1 MKIKK
6 INNIPTTLAHNQ
18 IKRKS
23 LIKVG
28 DLKSNIQTVNYAWL
42 GGGEGLDPH
51 KHDDCEEL
59 YFFLQGKGVMKI
71 DEKEFVVEKEDFIV
85 VEKGEWHS
93 LKNPFSQR
101 LIFLSIRI
109 KI

>member
-1 MKIKK
+1 MRKIKLK
-6 INNIPTTLAHNQ
+6 AIKTTLAHNQ

-23 LIKVG
+23 LIRVG
-28 DLKSNIQTVNYAWL
+28 ELESNIQTVNYAWL
-42 GGGEGLDPH
+42 ERGEGFDQH

-59 YFFLQGKGVMKI
+59 YFFLEGKGMMKS
-71 DEKEFVVEKEDFIV
+71 DEKEFIVEKGDFVV

-93 LKNPFSQR
+93 LKNSFEKK
-101 LIFLSIRI
+101 LIFFSIRV